1 MPRYLGSEGA
11 RILYLV
17 VISAGLSLWP
27 ASRGEAMA
35 GPVLV
40 VRIPGTPFTLNDLR
54 YDHGVLETARAVFE
68 AGRLVSVHDLGTH
81 ETFEMLHPEPVRAAA
96 LAWASNAPN
105 LMLRQTASSTTPE
118 QEIALPQGLR
128 RAQAAVFEQLGDRL
142 VSRVEPEC
150 VIFRVVAAKDLAAAT
165 TLAARVRAVRP
176 RTQIFAFGRIF
187 EEHGILTRALKLF
200 DAIALGDVFPACEIL
215 ASPERKAWQRIQNLA
230 YYDGARLTL
239 TGTSKNNPV
248 ETACTPNSDKFLYI
262 SPAEYSKLH
271 FFDVFAVG
279 SIEVSAV
286 VQHSGT
292 YDDIP
297 TSTVSTLRSIT
308 DQFGSRAFRFRGI
321 EHSSEATLERRL
333 LSSGMNLTFAC
344 TLDPALT
351 AKTRMGLLAAAGCAA
366 VDVDLSTGSQRLLD
380 SYYRRDFTIT
390 DAERLMRASKFA
402 GVFTAA
408 HFTYPCVEDD
418 YHTEDETLRLI
429 RRANPSAVV
438 ITTETPKPGSGGL
451 LAQEFGPFRRHMRQ
465 RALKQASQ
473 LKEKIR
479 ELNIPLDID
488 ASTALLAGLAGYR
501 AREGEFAELVGLQ
514 LLSGDTTGLAETIER
529 INAAAA
535 RPARTGAF
543 RPFTAEGNAVAN

>member
-1 MPRYLGSEGA
+1 
-11 RILYLV
+11 
-17 VISAGLSLWP
+17 
-27 ASRGEAMA
+27 MA

-54 YDHGVLETARAVFE
+54 YDHGVLETARAAFE
-68 AGRLVSVHDLGTH
+68 TGRLVSVHDLGTH
-81 ETFEMLHPEPVRAAA
+81 ETFEMLHPEPVREAA

-105 LMLRQTASSTTPE
+105 QVLRQTASSAHLE
-118 QEIALPQGLR
+118 QEVALPQGLR
-128 RAQAAVFEQLGDRL
+128 RAQAGVFEQLGDRL

-150 VIFRVVAAKDLAAAT
+150 VIFRIVAAKDLAAAMV
-165 TLAARVRAVRP
+165 LATRVRALRP
-176 RTQIFAFGRIF
+176 RAQLYAFGKVF
-187 EEHGILTRALKLF
+187 DEQTLLTRALKLF
-200 DAIALGDVFPACEIL
+200 DAIALDDVFPAREVL
-215 ASPERKAWQRIQNLA
+215 ASAERKHWQRIHNFA

-239 TGTSKNNPV
+239 TGSGKNSPA
-248 ETACTPNSDKFLYI
+248 ETASTPNSDKFLYI

-286 VQHSGT
+286 VEHSGNLHG
-292 YDDIP
+292 DVS
-297 TSTVSTLRSIT
+297 TSTVSALRSIT

-321 EHSSEATLERRL
+321 EHSTEATLERRL
-333 LSSGMNLTFAC
+333 LSSGMNVTFAC
-344 TLDPALT
+344 TLDPAHT

-380 SYYRRDFTIT
+380 TYYRRNFTIT

-402 GVFTAA
+402 GVFTSA
-408 HFTYPCVEDD
+408 HVTYPCAEDD

-429 RRANPSAVV
+429 RRANPSSVV
-438 ITTETPKPGSGGL
+438 VSTEAPKPGSGRL

-465 RALKQASQ
+465 RALRQAAQ

-488 ASTALLAGLAGYR
+488 AGTALLAGLAGYR
-501 AREGEFAELVGLQ
+501 SRESEFAELVGLQ
-514 LLSGDTTGLAETIER
+514 LLSGDSTGLAETIER

-535 RPARTGAF
+535 RPARIGAF